1 MSLLTLVWFAIC
13 AIVHE
18 LGHFLVGHGL
28 GCKVTR
34 FQIFLS
40 PLYSFRFPPRKDGK
54 PSWRDTEFS
63 IGWLPLA
70 GLTVFDVPSNY
81 TNLVPLS
88 TVNPYGTAEENEGK
102 YMGWTKEGK
111 PVQVARRQFLHL
123 RPAWQRLCVSLAGVI
138 FNLLFALL
146 LMGIMV
152 FCAVSQKHGVWG
164 FAELKESLLSTF
176 QIFGYSF
183 LDASAVVTGLF
194 GFDFSISQVSQPIYD
209 IYQFLYAHSFAY
221 GLAIYSIVLFFINI
235 LPIYPLD
242 GGHAV
247 FEIYEIITGKQPPQ
261 TVRTVLSWVG
271 SILFIIL
278 FWILPMLR

>member
-1 MSLLTLVWFAIC
+1 MTIVWFAIC

-40 PLYSFRFPPRKDGK
+40 PLFSFHFPRRKDGK

-81 TNLVPLS
+81 TNLAPLS
-88 TVNPYGTAEENEGK
+88 TVNPDGTAEENEGK
-102 YMGWTKEGK
+102 YMGWTKDGK
-111 PVQVARRQFLHL
+111 PVQVNQRQFLHL

-146 LMGIMV
+146 LLGILV
-152 FCAVSQKHGVWG
+152 FGAVGQKHGVWG
-164 FAELKESLLSTF
+164 WAELKEALLSTF
-176 QIFGYSF
+176 QIFGYSI
-183 LDASAVVTGLF
+183 LDASGVVSHFLGLEY
-194 GFDFSISQVSQPIYD
+194 SVSSVSRNIYD
-209 IYQFLYAHSFAY
+209 IYQYLYAHDFLY

-242 GGHAV
+242 GGRAV
-247 FEIYEIITGKQPPQ
+247 IESYEIVTGKRPSDRLM
-261 TVRTVLSWVG
+261 TALAWIG

-278 FWILPMLR
+278 FWILPLL

>member
-1 MSLLTLVWFAIC
+1 MTIVWFAIC

-18 LGHFLVGHGL
+18 LGHFIVGHGF

-40 PLYSFRFPPRKDGK
+40 PLFSFHFPRRKDGK

-88 TVNPYGTAEENEGK
+88 TVNPDGVAEENEGK
-102 YMGWTKEGK
+102 YMGWTKDGQ
-111 PVQVARRQFLHL
+111 PVQVDRKQFLHL
-123 RPAWQRLCVSLAGVI
+123 RPAWQRLSVSLAGVV
-138 FNLLFALL
+138 FNLFFALL
-146 LMGIMV
+146 LLGILV
-152 FCAVSQKHGVWG
+152 FSAVSQKHGVWG
-164 FAELKESLLSTF
+164 WAELKESLLSTF
-176 QIFGYSF
+176 QIFGYSI
-183 LDASAVVTGLF
+183 LDASSVVSRFLGM
-194 GFDFSISQVSQPIYD
+194 DFSVSSVSHNIYD
-209 IYQFLYAHSFAY
+209 IYQYLYAHDFLY

-242 GGHAV
+242 GGRAV
-247 FEIYEIITGKQPPQ
+247 IEIYEIVTGKRPSERL
-261 TVRTVLSWVG
+261 TSALAWVG

-278 FWILPMLR
+278 FWILPWFGGK